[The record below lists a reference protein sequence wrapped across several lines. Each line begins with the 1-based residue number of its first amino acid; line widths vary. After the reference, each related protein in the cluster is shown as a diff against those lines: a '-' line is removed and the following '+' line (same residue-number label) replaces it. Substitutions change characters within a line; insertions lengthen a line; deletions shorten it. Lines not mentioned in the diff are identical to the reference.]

1 MPTDLLLVLIEAN
14 QQILHQKQINT
25 KTNIPVFANI
35 LFISLQS
42 ENFEANEVKIF
53 KKMNIN

>member
-1 MPTDLLLVLIEAN
+1 MPTDLLLDLIEAN

-25 KTNIPVFANI
+25 KTKIPVFANI

-53 KKMNIN
+53 KQMNIN